1 MLRKYW
7 PKDRELD
14 DRHMVARRTI
24 GVFCGVAGLA
34 GLVITALNLAY
45 LDGYFVQIIFGGL
58 SSFIVLVAPMI
69 IQPGPRYCL
78 QVRLLSLFMF
88 ASLISL
94 TLAAETL
101 LSSPALLLVPLVMTN
116 ATILGPREGIV
127 GAVAAVATYLATY
140 ALWHTGEATGAN
152 AVAGVEWKT
161 ILFSLIFLVGM
172 AAMGPL
178 IFLSQMNQTT
188 ARLASALDAANA
200 SAAAKSEFLASMSH
214 ELRTPMNGIL
224 GMADV
229 LLDTDLD
236 DTQRDSIAVI
246 RRCGNA
252 LMELIN
258 DVLDYSR
265 IEAGALT
272 IDAEPFDL
280 RDLITD
286 VLMVLDQPAQ
296 TKGIG
301 LTHKIQMPNGYQLIG
316 DALRVRQV
324 LFNLVGNAIKFTETG
339 TVDLTIRVQTDGST
353 AQLVARVKD
362 TGIGIAADK
371 LDVIFE
377 RFSQADGST
386 TRRFGGTG
394 LGLAITRRIVEAMG
408 GAITVESEE
417 GQGSVFTAV
426 MAMEIVEDPANALAE
441 ADRTSALPEFSGR
454 YRILI
459 ADDNEVNRL
468 VIDRF
473 LDFDCFDRVLARDGV
488 EATDLAKSGRFD
500 AILMDI
506 SMPRIDGEAAMRC
519 IRCHGRSLG
528 EAPIPIVALTA
539 HARDSDRERLLAAG
553 FDDYLAK
560 PIRQASLL
568 QVLHYWLEQDGE
580 ITHQAA
586 DCTGCEGACAS

>member
-1 MLRKYW
+1 MLRRYW
-7 PKDRELD
+7 PIDRELD
-14 DRHMVARRTI
+14 DRYTVARRTI
-24 GVFCGVAGLA
+24 GVFCGVAGLS
-34 GLVITALNLAY
+34 GLVITALNLTH

-58 SSFIVLVAPMI
+58 SSLIVLLAPMI
-69 IQPGPRYCL
+69 IQPGSRYCL

-94 TLAAETL
+94 TLSAGTL
-101 LSSPALLLVPLVMTN
+101 LSSPALLLVPLVMTA
-116 ATILGPREGIV
+116 ATILGAREGIA
-127 GAVAAVATYLATY
+127 GAVAAVATYLVTY
-140 ALWHTGEATGAN
+140 ALFHTGEAAGAN

-236 DTQRDSIAVI
+236 DTQRDSIGVI

-286 VLMVLDQPAQ
+286 VVMVLDQPARA
-296 TKGIG
+296 KGIG

-316 DALRVRQV
+316 DALRIRQV

-339 TVDLTIRVQTDGST
+339 TVDLTVSVETDGSM
-353 AQLVARVKD
+353 ARLIARVKD
-362 TGIGIAADK
+362 TGIGIPADK
-371 LDVIFE
+371 LEAIFE
-377 RFSQADGST
+377 RFSQADSST

-408 GAITVESEE
+408 GAIAVESEE
-417 GQGSVFTAV
+417 GQGSVFTATMD
-426 MAMEIVEDPANALAE
+426 MAIVAATASDDAE
-441 ADRTSALPEFSGR
+441 ADRLVVLPEFSGR
-454 YRILI
+454 YRVLI

-473 LDFDCFDRVLARDGV
+473 LDVDCFDRVLAHDGV
-488 EATDLAKSGRFD
+488 EATDFVKSSSFD

-506 SMPRIDGEAAMRC
+506 SMPRVDGEAAMRC
-519 IRCHGRSLG
+519 IRCYWSSKGAPP
-528 EAPIPIVALTA
+528 APIIALTA
-539 HARDSDRERLLAAG
+539 HASDSDKDRLLAAG
-553 FDDYLAK
+553 FDGYLAK
-560 PIRQASLL
+560 PIRQDALMNM
-568 QVLHYWLEQDGE
+568 LHHWLEQGAE
-580 ITHQAA
+580 LPARA
-586 DCTGCEGACAS
+586 DCVGCEGACAS